1 MIKKS
6 IKPLIYKLY
15 KTKYKS
21 NKNSYFPLSNAIFI
35 LSDLCNYVKF
45 FKNNKNERIFMK
57 LNLKKGAMFG
67 LDARIAL
74 AIFGALSV
82 ISGAALYNA
91 IKDAKTE
98 QLNQY
103 FVEHTKALEQYFL
116 DNGAYTPMMGATTYV
131 TMLSDLI
138 SNSANHNTWKGP
150 YIDGTVSANGI
161 KDTLTASI
169 NSASHLQSMLLIGTD
184 WSSNTSMQA
193 CASIGNHDCYEYFV
207 LYSGNT
213 AAGVTTITDMFNRLD
228 EKIDNSDGALAGKI
242 RYINR
247 SSNDDFLAYKTIPR
261 KRTQ

>member
-1 MIKKS
+1 M
-6 IKPLIYKLY
+6 LI
-15 KTKYKS
+15 
-21 NKNSYFPLSNAIFI
+21 
-35 LSDLCNYVKF
+35 
-45 FKNNKNERIFMK
+45 
-57 LNLKKGAMFG
+57 NLKKGAMFG

-82 ISGAALYNA
+82 ISGAALYSA
-91 IKDAKTE
+91 IKQAKTE

-116 DNGAYTPMMGATTYV
+116 DNGTYTPMMGATTYV

-138 SNSANHNTWKGP
+138 SNSEGHTTWQGP

-169 NSASHLQSMLLIGTD
+169 NSNSHLQSMLLVGST

-193 CASIGNHDCYEYFV
+193 CASIGDADCYEYFV

-213 AAGVTTITDMFNRLD
+213 ADGVTAITNMFNNLD
-228 EKIDNSDGALAGKI
+228 EKIDDGDSALAGKI
-242 RYINR
+242 RYVNR
-247 SSNDDFLAYKTIPR
+247 SANDDFLAYKTIPR